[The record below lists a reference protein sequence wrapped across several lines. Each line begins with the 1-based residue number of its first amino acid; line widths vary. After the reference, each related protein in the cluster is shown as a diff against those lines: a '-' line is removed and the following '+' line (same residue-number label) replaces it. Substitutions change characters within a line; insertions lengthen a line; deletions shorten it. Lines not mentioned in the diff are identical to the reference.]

1 MPEGLREQG
10 ILGPLIV
17 WRPAQR
23 CSDDLIIIIIIITI
37 IIIIIIISII
47 IILIIINCDDLISEG
62 FRVHKVFYFPSLQ
75 GVEARDAS
83 VVNPIVNRVSVINR
97 EVLDEPRHVLL

>member
-17 WRPAQR
+17 WRPTQR

-37 IIIIIIISII
+37 ISIISIIII

-83 VVNPIVNRVSVINR
+83 VVNPIVNRVSIVNR
-97 EVLDEPRHVLL
+97 EVLDKTRHVLL